1 MNVTPWPVPS
11 APLQMPVGLLFTETR
26 EVNPDAISTSARSN
40 DLLTKHFLRFWFV
53 FFSFRVEIYFW

>member
-1 MNVTPWPVPS
+1 MNVTPWPVPP

-40 DLLTKHFLRFWFV
+40 DLFTKHFLRFWFV